1 MIKVGMEGMFFNRV
15 PHPFNPQLMV
25 NQLPLT
31 VLNIFIIR
39 ILYMIMVRVK
49 YLSWHPGVPRRQ
61 KTYNRGKF
69 DHVIQYILF
78 KGLLIWLKTKSLH
91 TFVTQNIIQCFYKM
105 LSSAMWHLMVLIKF
119 LIGKIPGI
127 LRFCQS

>member
-1 MIKVGMEGMFFNRV
+1 MEGMFFNRV

-39 ILYMIMVRVK
+39 ILFYMIMVRVK
-49 YLSWHPGVPRRQ
+49 YLSMANSQSAQSDKRLISEASSTSYYPI
-61 KTYNRGKF
+61 YS
-69 DHVIQYILF
+69 F
-78 KGLLIWLKTKSLH
+78 KGLLIYLKTKSLH

-105 LSSAMWHLMVLIKF
+105 LSSAMWHLMELIKF
-119 LIGKIPGI
+119 LIGKIPWI
-127 LRFCQS
+127 LFCQS